1 MLVSA
6 GLFSGFFKVGLNPQ
20 KIFDLIAGAYKNEAC
35 INVYGPNDE
44 SQLVDGFLDPQ
55 VNNDTNSLDIFVFGN
70 DEQILLISRL
80 DNLGKGAAGA
90 AVQNL
95 NLMLGTSEL
104 EGITIREPFREPFR
118 GPVQELGQ
126 TRQS

>member
-1 MLVSA
+1 MLVST
-6 GLFSGFFKVGLNPQ
+6 GLFRGFFKGTPSPQ
-20 KIFDLIAGAYKNEAC
+20 EIFDIIASTYENEAC

-55 VNNDTNSLDIFVFGN
+55 ANNDTNSLDIFIFGN

-95 NLMLGTSEL
+95 NLMLGAPEL
-104 EGITIREPFREPFR
+104 EGLTIREPFREPFR
-118 GPVQELGQ
+118 GKGQ
-126 TRQS
+126 TGQSS